1 MSATESGPRVF
12 EPVDQVVRLNI
23 IIIRGG
29 VNFFFLLSVKELRHP
44 PLPSPFFVF
53 EPEDQIV
60 RMNIIIVI
68 LEIIILGTR

>member
-29 VNFFFLLSVKELRHP
+29 VRKNFFFTFCQRTETP
-44 PLPSPFFVF
+44 PLPIFVF
-53 EPEDQIV
+53 EPVDQVV
-60 RMNIIIVI
+60 RLNIIIIIV
-68 LEIIILGTR
+68 EIIILGKR

>member
-29 VNFFFLLSVKELRHP
+29 VKKKLFFTFCQRTETA
-44 PLPSPFFVF
+44 PLPIFVF
-53 EPEDQIV
+53 EPIDKIV

-68 LEIIILGTR
+68 VEIIVLGKR

>member
-29 VNFFFLLSVKELRHP
+29 VKKNLFFTFCQRTET
-44 PLPSPFFVF
+44 PLPLFVF
-53 EPEDQIV
+53 EPVDQIA